1 MIAVQPLP
9 AALTTFKVNLDASSP
24 TLHTITKCDGTT
36 HDARGLY
43 TTTSS
48 YNFGGLSPIA
58 LDDTQ
63 LLFLAAADGERVDN
77 LQFRDA
83 SANLHSINLSSEPG
97 AVYTCVVPV
106 VGGRDLQL
114 LIRGEARGAI
124 ALAADV
130 KVVKLLL
137 SREGGAVRAL
147 VQRYALV
154 KSPPQAQ
161 QAMGSSF
168 GSASSLPKADSFN
181 SLGSSD
187 MLFDLSGE
195 GQGIKRVPSK
205 EQMGG

>member
-1 MIAVQPLP
+1 M
-9 AALTTFKVNLDASSP
+9 NLDASSP

-48 YNFGGLSPIA
+48 YNFGGLSPVA

-97 AVYTCVVPV
+97 AVYVRRAV
-106 VGGRDLQL
+106 VGGRDLL
-114 LIRGEARGAI
+114 SGARITAP
-124 ALAADV
+124 AADV